1 MKFTDLNLDPRIQDG
16 IRDAGFVEC
25 TKVQERTFEY
35 SLEGIDVTVQS
46 QTGTGKTAAF
56 LISIFELFL
65 KEEYFDDR
73 FALIIV
79 PTRELAVQ
87 IEQEAQLLGK
97 HLDFAM
103 ACVYGGVG
111 YEEQERS
118 LREGVDILI
127 ATPGRLLDFDRSGKV
142 PLPDVGALVIDEA
155 DRLFDMGFMPDVR
168 KILRRVPPARERWT
182 MLSSA
187 TLDGRVRNLAWRDMS
202 KPAEIAI
209 EPERVTVETVT
220 QSLYHVT
227 KQQKLSLLLGLLEQ
241 EKPDSALIF
250 TNTKH
255 AAEQVARRLSMNG
268 RDAEFIIGD
277 LPQKK
282 RQKLIDQLKERNLPI
297 LVATDVAARGLH
309 IDDLDLVVNYD
320 LPEHT
325 ENYVHR
331 IGRTARAGK
340 RGKAV
345 SLVCEEF
352 VYGLQA
358 IEEFTRKEIPV
369 EQAAAEL
376 FVTDRSAGVRIPHGP
391 RHRPG
396 DRPARD
402 RRPSGRPSSGRP
414 SSGDGRRRQQRP
426 ADRRPVGA
434 QDRRD
439 RPSRPN
445 RPEHRDRGAPARP
458 RPARTPAAV
467 PAAARAGNRGGSGGG
482 RPRAP
487 EAANGTKSR
496 PAPRPAASPAQKE
509 APAAPVRPPE
519 PAKRSLLKRLLGR
532 LTGKADEA

>member
-1 MKFTDLNLDPRIQDG
+1 MKFTELNLDPKIQAG

-25 TKVQERTFEY
+25 TSVQERTFEY

-73 FALIIV
+73 FALIVV

-87 IEQEAQLLGK
+87 IEQEARLLGK
-97 HLDFAM
+97 HLDFKT
-103 ACVYGGVG
+103 ACVFGGVG

-118 LREGVDILI
+118 LREGVDVLI
-127 ATPGRLLDFDRSGKV
+127 ATPGRLLDFERSGKV
-142 PLPDVGALVIDEA
+142 RLHDVGALVIDEA
-155 DRLFDMGFMPDVR
+155 DRLFDMGFMPDLR
-168 KILRRVPPARERWT
+168 KILRKVPPAKERWT

-209 EPERVTVETVT
+209 KPERVTVDTVT

-227 KQQKLSLLLGLLEQ
+227 KRQKLSLLLGLLAQ

-255 AAEQVARRLSMNG
+255 AAEQVARRLRMNDH
-268 RDAEFIIGD
+268 DAEFIIGD

-282 RQKLIDQLKERNLPI
+282 RLKLIDQLKQGNLPI

-309 IDDLDLVVNYD
+309 VDDLDLVVNYD

-340 RGKAV
+340 RGKAI

-358 IEEFTRKEIPV
+358 IEEFTRTSIPV
-369 EQAAAEL
+369 ERAAPAL
-376 FVTDRSAGVRIPHGP
+376 FVGDRSAGTRVPAGP
-391 RHRPG
+391 RHRTG
-396 DRPARD
+396 AGSARD
-402 RRPSGRPSSGRP
+402 RRPAVRPTAG
-414 SSGDGRRRQQRP
+414 GHRRGPRP
-426 ADRRPVGA
+426 ADRRPAAA
-434 QDRRD
+434 QDGRGRPAGPGRAGPARRQ
-439 RPSRPN
+439 PAPVT
-445 RPEHRDRGAPARP
+445 APA
-458 RPARTPAAV
+458 AL
-467 PAAARAGNRGGSGGG
+467 PAAARADGSTGPDAAPRAAPATNGNGSG
-482 RPRAP
+482 
-487 EAANGTKSR
+487 NGSG
-496 PAPRPAASPAQKE
+496 PAPKPARQSPPPAS
-509 APAAPVRPPE
+509 VSVPPK
-519 PAKRSLLKRLLGR
+519 PAKRPLLGR
-532 LTGKADEA
+532 LWRRLTGGAEDE

>member
-87 IEQEAQLLGK
+87 IEQEALLLAK
-97 HLDFAM
+97 HLDFKM

-111 YEEQERS
+111 YEEQERA

-168 KILRRVPPARERWT
+168 KILRRVPPAKERWT

-227 KQQKLSLLLGLLEQ
+227 KQQKLSLLLGLLKRENP
-241 EKPDSALIF
+241 ESALIF

-255 AAEQVARRLSMNG
+255 ACEQVARRLSMNG
-268 RDAEFIIGD
+268 REAEFIMGD

-282 RQKLIDQLKERNLPI
+282 RQKLIDQLKEGNLPI

-340 RGKAV
+340 NGKAV

-352 VYGLQA
+352 VYGLNA
-358 IEEFTRKEIPV
+358 IEEFTRTTIPV
-369 EQAAAEL
+369 EKATPEL
-376 FVTDRSAGVRIPHGP
+376 YVTDQSAGVRIPHGP
-391 RHRPG
+391 RHRPGERPG

-402 RRPSGRPSSGRP
+402 RRPSGRPP
-414 SSGDGRRRQQRP
+414 SGDGRRRQQRP

-439 RPSRPN
+439 RPAGPN
-445 RPEHRDRGAPARP
+445 RPEQRDRGAPAP
-458 RPARTPAAV
+458 NRPARRPAAV
-467 PAAARAGNRGGSGGG
+467 PAAARAGDRGGSEGT
-482 RPRAP
+482 RPRAA
-487 EAANGTKSR
+487 EAANGTKPR
-496 PAPRPAASPAQKE
+496 PAPRPAASPAPKQ
-509 APAAPVRPPE
+509 APAAPVRPAA

-532 LTGKADEA
+532 LTGTADDE

>member
-1 MKFTDLNLDPRIQDG
+1 MKFTELNLDPAIQDG
-16 IRDAGFVEC
+16 IRDAGFIEC

-65 KEEYFDDR
+65 KDEYFDDR
-73 FALIIV
+73 FALIVV

-87 IEQEAQLLGK
+87 IGQEARLLAK
-97 HLDFAM
+97 HLDFKM
-103 ACVYGGVG
+103 GCVYGGVG

-142 PLPDVGALVIDEA
+142 SLRDVGALVIDEA
-155 DRLFDMGFMPDVR
+155 DRLFDMGFMPDLR
-168 KILRRVPPARERWT
+168 KILRKVPPAAERWT

-187 TLDGRVRNLAWRDMS
+187 TLDRQVRNLAWREMS
-202 KPAEIAI
+202 KPAEIAV
-209 EPERVTVETVT
+209 EPERVTVDTVT

-227 KQQKLSLLLGLLEQ
+227 KQQKLSLLLGVLERD
-241 EKPDSALIF
+241 KPDSALIF

-255 AAEQVARRLSMNG
+255 AAEQVARRLRMN
-268 RDAEFIIGD
+268 DHEAEFIIGD
-277 LPQKK
+277 LPQSK
-282 RQKLIDQLKERNLPI
+282 RLQLIDRLKEGKLPI

-331 IGRTARAGK
+331 IGRTARCGK
-340 RGKAV
+340 LGKAI

-352 VYGLQA
+352 VYGLEA
-358 IEEFTRKEIPV
+358 IEEFTHNPIPV
-369 EQAAAEL
+369 AKATPDL
-376 FVTDRSAGVRIPHGP
+376 FVTDRSAGVRVPHGP

-402 RRPSGRPSSGRP
+402 RRPAGGRPVAAQA
-414 SSGDGRRRQQRP
+414 RRRRP
-426 ADRRPVGA
+426 AAPGRIAPERAV
-434 QDRRD
+434 
-439 RPSRPN
+439 PSRPQ
-445 RPEHRDRGAPARP
+445 PTRG
-458 RPARTPAAV
+458 PAAL
-467 PAAARAGNRGGSGGG
+467 PAAARAGDRSGPD
-482 RPRAP
+482 RPELRNGAQPRPAP
-487 EAANGTKSR
+487 KPR
-496 PAPRPAASPAQKE
+496 PAPRPAPRPGPRPAPRAEQQSPAPVPTP
-509 APAAPVRPPE
+509 APAPA
-519 PAKRSLLKRLLGR
+519 PAKHSLLGR
-532 LTGKADEA
+532 LWRRVTGDTEDA

>member
-1 MKFTDLNLDPRIQDG
+1 MKFTELNLDPRIQAG

-25 TKVQERTFEY
+25 TKVQERTFKY

-87 IEQEAQLLGK
+87 IEQEARLLGE
-97 HLDFAM
+97 HLDFAT

-142 PLPDVGALVIDEA
+142 PLQDVGALVIDEA

-168 KILRRVPPARERWT
+168 KILRRVPPAKERWT

-202 KPAEIAI
+202 KPAEIAV
-209 EPERVTVETVT
+209 EPERVTVDTVS

-282 RQKLIDQLKERNLPI
+282 RQKLIDQLKDGNLPI

-340 RGKAV
+340 HGKAI

-369 EQAAAEL
+369 ERAAMEM
-376 FVTDRSAGVRIPHGP
+376 FVTDRSAGVRIPYGQ
-391 RHRPG
+391 RHRTG

-402 RRPSGRPSSGRP
+402 RRPSGRP

-439 RPSRPN
+439 RPARSGRLDADRTAPSR
-445 RPEHRDRGAPARP
+445 RHPARMS
-458 RPARTPAAV
+458 
-467 PAAARAGNRGGSGGG
+467 AAARAGEPGDH
-482 RPRAP
+482 PRAP
-487 EAANGTKSR
+487 QASNGTKPRS
-496 PAPRPAASPAQKE
+496 ASRPAASPAPKQPPT
-509 APAAPVRPPE
+509 APPT
-519 PAKRSLLKRLLGR
+519 PARRSLLKRLWGR
-532 LTGKADEA
+532 LIGGAEDV

>member
-1 MKFTDLNLDPRIQDG
+1 MKFTDLNLDPKIQDG
-16 IRDAGFVEC
+16 IRDVGFVEC
-25 TKVQERTFEY
+25 TKCQERTFEY

-56 LISIFELFL
+56 LISIFDLFL
-65 KEEYFDDR
+65 KEEYFDGR

-79 PTRELAVQ
+79 PTRELASQ
-87 IEQEAQLLGK
+87 IEQEARLLGK
-97 HLDFAM
+97 HLDFKM
-103 ACVYGGVG
+103 TCVYGGVG

-142 PLPDVGALVIDEA
+142 SLHEVGALVIDEA
-155 DRLFDMGFMPDVR
+155 DRLFDMGFMPDLR

-209 EPERVTVETVT
+209 EPERMTVETVT

-227 KQQKLSLLLGLLEQ
+227 KQKKLSLLLGLLEH
-241 EKPDSALIF
+241 ENPESAIIF

-268 RDAEFIIGD
+268 REAEFIIGD

-282 RQKLIDQLKERNLPI
+282 REKLIDQLKEGSLPI

-320 LPEHT
+320 LPEHS

-340 RGKAV
+340 RGKAI

-358 IEEFTRKEIPV
+358 IEEFTHTEIPV

-376 FVTDRSAGVRIPHGP
+376 FFTDRSAGMRITQSS
-391 RHRPG
+391 RYRPG
-396 DRPARD
+396 ERPVRD
-402 RRPSGRPSSGRP
+402 RGPNGRPLSDDRQ
-414 SSGDGRRRQQRP
+414 RRQQRP
-426 ADRRPVGA
+426 VRDRGPNGRPLPDDDRRSQHQRPTDRRPIRA
-434 QDRRD
+434 EDRRD
-439 RPSRPN
+439 RPVRSEGGDPPLAKSKHAVGSAPN
-445 RPEHRDRGAPARP
+445 GARFI
-458 RPARTPAAV
+458 
-467 PAAARAGNRGGSGGG
+467 NEGG
-482 RPRAP
+482 RVRVV
-487 EAANGTKSR
+487 EAASGKKK
-496 PAPRPAASPAQKE
+496 PQ
-509 APAAPVRPPE
+509 PPE
-519 PAKRSLLKRLLGR
+519 PTKNSLLKRLWGQ
-532 LTGKADEA
+532 LTGDDEST

>member
-1 MKFTDLNLDPRIQDG
+1 MRFTELNLDPAIQAG
-16 IRDAGFVEC
+16 IRDAGFTDC

-65 KEEYFDDR
+65 KEEFFDDR
-73 FALIIV
+73 FALIVV

-87 IEQEAQLLGK
+87 IEEEARQLGK
-97 HLDFAM
+97 HLDFKL

-118 LREGVDILI
+118 LRQGPDIVI

-142 PLPDVGALVIDEA
+142 PLHEVGALVIDEA
-155 DRLFDMGFMPDVR
+155 DRLFDMGFMPDLR
-168 KILRRVPPARERWT
+168 KILRKVPPASERWT

-209 EPERVTVETVT
+209 EPERVTVDTVT

-227 KQQKLSLLLGLLEQ
+227 KQRKLSLLLGVLEH

-268 RDAEFIIGD
+268 RAAEFIIGD

-282 RQKLIDQLKERNLPI
+282 RLQLIDRLKAGNLPI

-340 RGKAV
+340 RGRAI

-352 VYGLQA
+352 VYGLEA
-358 IEEFTRKEIPV
+358 IEEFTRKPIPV
-369 EQAAAEL
+369 ATAAAEL
-376 FVTDRSAGVRIPHGP
+376 FVTDRSAGVRVPRGP

-396 DRPARD
+396 DDRD
-402 RRPSGRPSSGRP
+402 RRRS
-414 SSGDGRRRQQRP
+414 DRP
-426 ADRRPVGA
+426 APRRPA
-434 QDRRD
+434 ERRPAAAAD
-439 RPSRPN
+439 ERRSQ
-445 RPEHRDRGAPARP
+445 PARP
-458 RPARTPAAV
+458 AGPVPAGPLPTRAPAAV
-467 PAAARAGNRGGSGGG
+467 PAAARAAVRSGDRTGGRGPARGSGAK
-482 RPRAP
+482 PKSAP
-487 EAANGTKSR
+487 K
-496 PAPRPAASPAQKE
+496 PAQKPPPV
-509 APAAPVRPPE
+509 APAAPAAAPAPPAP
-519 PAKRSLLKRLLGR
+519 PAQRSLLARLWRR
-532 LTGKADEA
+532 LTGGAEDE

>member
-358 IEEFTRKEIPV
+358 IEEFPRKEIPV

-487 EAANGTKSR
+487 EAANGTKPR

-532 LTGKADEA
+532 LTGKPDEA

>member
-1 MKFTDLNLDPRIQDG
+1 MKFTELNLDPAIQEG

-25 TKVQERTFEY
+25 TSVQERTFEY

-73 FALIIV
+73 FALIVV

-87 IEQEAQLLGK
+87 IEQEARLLGK
-97 HLDFAM
+97 HLDFKT
-103 ACVYGGVG
+103 ACVFGGVG

-127 ATPGRLLDFDRSGKV
+127 ATPGRLLDFERSGKV
-142 PLPDVGALVIDEA
+142 RLHDVGALVIDEA
-155 DRLFDMGFMPDVR
+155 DRLFDMGFMPDLR
-168 KILRRVPPARERWT
+168 KILRKVPPARERWT

-209 EPERVTVETVT
+209 KPERVTVDTVT

-227 KQQKLSLLLGLLEQ
+227 KRQKLSLLLGLLEQ

-255 AAEQVARRLSMNG
+255 AAEQVARRLRMNDH
-268 RDAEFIIGD
+268 DAEFIIGD

-282 RQKLIDQLKERNLPI
+282 RLKLIDQLKEGNLPI

-309 IDDLDLVVNYD
+309 VEDLDLVVNYD

-340 RGKAV
+340 RGKAI

-358 IEEFTRKEIPV
+358 IEEFTRTSIPV
-369 EQAAAEL
+369 ARATPAL
-376 FVTDRSAGVRIPHGP
+376 FVGDRSANTRVPAGP
-391 RHRPG
+391 RHLHDNRC
-396 DRPARD
+396 DL
-402 RRPSGRPSSGRP
+402 RR
-414 SSGDGRRRQQRP
+414 
-426 ADRRPVGA
+426 VWI
-434 QDRRD
+434 
-439 RPSRPN
+439 
-445 RPEHRDRGAPARP
+445 
-458 RPARTPAAV
+458 
-467 PAAARAGNRGGSGGG
+467 
-482 RPRAP
+482 
-487 EAANGTKSR
+487 
-496 PAPRPAASPAQKE
+496 
-509 APAAPVRPPE
+509 
-519 PAKRSLLKRLLGR
+519 
-532 LTGKADEA
+532 

>member
-87 IEQEAQLLGK
+87 IEQEALLLAK
-97 HLDFAM
+97 HLDFKM

-111 YEEQERS
+111 YEEQERA

-209 EPERVTVETVT
+209 EPERVTVDTVT

-227 KQQKLSLLLGLLEQ
+227 KQQKLSLLLGLLER
-241 EKPDSALIF
+241 ENPESALIF

-255 AAEQVARRLSMNG
+255 ACEQVARRLSMNG
-268 RDAEFIIGD
+268 REAEFIMGD

-282 RQKLIDQLKERNLPI
+282 RQKLIDQLKEGNLPI

-369 EQAAAEL
+369 ERAAAEL
-376 FVTDRSAGVRIPHGP
+376 FVTDRSAGRRIPHGP

-396 DRPARD
+396 DPRPGGRPARD
-402 RRPSGRPSSGRP
+402 RRPSGRPSSG
-414 SSGDGRRRQQRP
+414 DGRRRQQQP

-439 RPSRPN
+439 RPSQPN

-467 PAAARAGNRGGSGGG
+467 PAAARAGNRGGSGGD

-487 EAANGTKSR
+487 EAANGTNPR
-496 PAPRPAASPAQKE
+496 PAPKPAVSPAQEE
-509 APAAPVRPPE
+509 APAAPVRRLA

-532 LTGKADEA
+532 LTGKAEEA

>member
-87 IEQEAQLLGK
+87 IEQEAQLLGT
-97 HLDFAM
+97 HLDFKM

-111 YEEQERS
+111 YEEQERA

-168 KILRRVPPARERWT
+168 KILRRVPPAKERWT

-209 EPERVTVETVT
+209 EPERMTVDTVT

-241 EKPDSALIF
+241 EKPESALIF

-277 LPQKK
+277 LPQNK
-282 RQKLIDQLKERNLPI
+282 RQKLIDQLKEGNLPI

-369 EQAAAEL
+369 ERAAGEL

-396 DRPARD
+396 DPRPARD
-402 RRPSGRPSSGRP
+402 RRPAGRP

-426 ADRRPVGA
+426 ADRRPVAA

-439 RPSRPN
+439 RPSQPN

-467 PAAARAGNRGGSGGG
+467 PAAARAGSRGGSGGG

-487 EAANGTKSR
+487 EAANGTKPR
-496 PAPRPAASPAQKE
+496 PAPKPAVSPAQKE
-509 APAAPVRPPE
+509 APAAPARPAA

-532 LTGKADEA
+532 LTGNTDEA

>member
-87 IEQEAQLLGK
+87 IEQEAQLLGT
-97 HLDFAM
+97 HLDFKM

-111 YEEQERS
+111 YEEQERA

-209 EPERVTVETVT
+209 EPERVTVDTVT

-227 KQQKLSLLLGLLEQ
+227 KQQKLSLLLGLLER
-241 EKPDSALIF
+241 ENPESALIF

-255 AAEQVARRLSMNG
+255 ACEQVARRLSMNG
-268 RDAEFIIGD
+268 REAEFIMGD

-282 RQKLIDQLKERNLPI
+282 RQKLIDQLKEGNLPI

-340 RGKAV
+340 NGKAV

-352 VYGLQA
+352 VYGLNA
-358 IEEFTRKEIPV
+358 IEEFTRTAIPV
-369 EQAAAEL
+369 EKATPEL
-376 FVTDRSAGVRIPHGP
+376 YVNDRSAGVRIPHGP

-396 DRPARD
+396 DRPRD
-402 RRPSGRPSSGRP
+402 RRPSGRP

-439 RPSRPN
+439 RPPRPD
-445 RPEHRDRGAPARP
+445 RPEHRERSAPSRP

-467 PAAARAGNRGGSGGG
+467 PAAARAGDRDGSRGD
-482 RPRAP
+482 RPKAP
-487 EAANGTKSR
+487 VAANGARPR
-496 PAPRPAASPAQKE
+496 PAPRPAAPPAQKKPAA
-509 APAAPVRPPE
+509 APARPAA

-532 LTGKADEA
+532 LTGKPEDA

>member
-1 MKFTDLNLDPRIQDG
+1 MKFTELNLDPKIQAG

-87 IEQEAQLLGK
+87 IEQEARLLGK
-97 HLDFAM
+97 HLDFKM
-103 ACVYGGVG
+103 ACVFGGMG

-142 PLPDVGALVIDEA
+142 PLHDVGAFVIDEA

-168 KILRRVPPARERWT
+168 KILRRVPPAKERWT

-209 EPERVTVETVT
+209 EPEQVTVDTVT

-227 KQQKLSLLLGLLEQ
+227 KQQKLSLLLGLLDQ
-241 EKPDSALIF
+241 EKPESALIF

-282 RQKLIDQLKERNLPI
+282 RLQVIDLLKEGNLPI

-340 RGKAV
+340 RGKAI

-352 VYGLQA
+352 VYGLEA

-369 EQAAAEL
+369 ERAAAEL
-376 FVTDRSAGVRIPHGP
+376 FVTDRTAGVRVPHGP

-396 DRPARD
+396 DRRPGDRSARD
-402 RRPSGRPSSGRP
+402 RGPSGRP
-414 SSGDGRRRQQRP
+414 SSGDGRRQQRPADRRP

-439 RPSRPN
+439 LPARTERA
-445 RPEHRDRGAPARP
+445 APAPP

-467 PAAARAGNRGGSGGG
+467 PAAPVPAAAVPAAARAGDLRGRL
-482 RPRAP
+482 RPPAGT
-487 EAANGTKSR
+487 NGTQPR
-496 PAPRPAASPAQKE
+496 PAPKPAQKQP
-509 APAAPVRPPE
+509 PAAPVPPPA
-519 PAKRSLLKRLLGR
+519 PAKHSLLKRLWGR
-532 LTGKADEA
+532 LTGGAEDA

>member
-1 MKFTDLNLDPRIQDG
+1 MKFTDLNLDPRIQNG

-87 IEQEAQLLGK
+87 IEEEAQLLGK
-97 HLDFAM
+97 HLDFKM
-103 ACVYGGVG
+103 ASVYGGVG
-111 YEEQERS
+111 YEEQERA
-118 LREGVDILI
+118 LREGVDVLI

-168 KILRRVPPARERWT
+168 KILRRVPPAKERWT
-182 MLSSA
+182 LLSSA

-209 EPERVTVETVT
+209 EPERMTVETVT

-227 KQQKLSLLLGLLEQ
+227 KQQKLSLLLGLLKRENP
-241 EKPDSALIF
+241 ESALIF

-268 RDAEFIIGD
+268 HEAEFIMGD
-277 LPQKK
+277 LPQSK
-282 RQKLIDQLKERNLPI
+282 RQRLIDQLKEGNLPI
-297 LVATDVAARGLH
+297 LVATDVAGRGLH

-340 RGKAV
+340 NGKAV

-352 VYGLQA
+352 VYGLNA
-358 IEEFTRKEIPV
+358 IEEFTRTTIPV
-369 EQAAAEL
+369 EKATPEL
-376 FVTDRSAGVRIPHGP
+376 YVTDQSAGVRVPHGP

-396 DRPARD
+396 DRPRD
-402 RRPSGRPSSGRP
+402 RRPAGRP

-445 RPEHRDRGAPARP
+445 RPEQRDRMAPSRP
-458 RPARTPAAV
+458 RPAHTPDAV
-467 PAAARAGNRGGSGGG
+467 PAAARAGDRDGSRGG
-482 RPRAP
+482 RPKAP
-487 EAANGTKSR
+487 EAANGARPR
-496 PAPRPAASPAQKE
+496 PAPRPAAAPAQKKP
-509 APAAPVRPPE
+509 AAAPVRPE
-519 PAKRSLLKRLLGR
+519 TPARRSLLKRLLGR
-532 LTGKADEA
+532 LTGKAEDA

>member
-482 RPRAP
+482 PPRAP
-487 EAANGTKSR
+487 EAANGTK
-496 PAPRPAASPAQKE
+496 PRPAASPAQKE
-509 APAAPVRPPE
+509 APAAAVRPPE

>member
-87 IEQEAQLLGK
+87 IEQEAQLLGT
-97 HLDFAM
+97 HLDFKM

-111 YEEQERS
+111 YEEQERA

-168 KILRRVPPARERWT
+168 KILRRVPPAKERWT
-182 MLSSA
+182 LLSSA

-209 EPERVTVETVT
+209 EPERMTVDTVT

-255 AAEQVARRLSMNG
+255 ACEQVARRLSMNG
-268 RDAEFIIGD
+268 REAEFIMGD

-282 RQKLIDQLKERNLPI
+282 RQKLIDQLKEGNLPI

-369 EQAAAEL
+369 ERAAAEL

-396 DRPARD
+396 DQRPGRPARSPSVRPPVVR
-402 RRPSGRPSSGRP
+402 RRPAQAAAARRPASRGGAGPPRPAIPTESARAPGPRGARAATARAPTGRRPRRRTGGRPSRIGRRSSARARSGQRNETPAGAQARDLAREEGGSGRARS
-414 SSGDGRRRQQRP
+414 SSGAHEAFAAQETPGP
-426 ADRRPVGA
+426 ADR
-434 QDRRD
+434 
-439 RPSRPN
+439 
-445 RPEHRDRGAPARP
+445 
-458 RPARTPAAV
+458 
-467 PAAARAGNRGGSGGG
+467 
-482 RPRAP
+482 
-487 EAANGTKSR
+487 
-496 PAPRPAASPAQKE
+496 
-509 APAAPVRPPE
+509 
-519 PAKRSLLKRLLGR
+519 
-532 LTGKADEA
+532 

>member
-1 MKFTDLNLDPRIQDG
+1 MKFTELNLDPAIQAG
-16 IRDAGFVEC
+16 IREAGFVEC
-25 TKVQERTFEY
+25 TSVQERTFEY

-73 FALIIV
+73 FALIVV

-87 IEQEAQLLGK
+87 IEQEARLLGK
-97 HLDFAM
+97 HLDFKT

-111 YEEQERS
+111 YEDQERS
-118 LREGVDILI
+118 LREGVDIMI
-127 ATPGRLLDFDRSGKV
+127 ATPGRLLDFDRSSKV
-142 PLPDVGALVIDEA
+142 PLHDVGALVIDEA
-155 DRLFDMGFMPDVR
+155 DRLFDMGFMPDLR
-168 KILRRVPPARERWT
+168 KILRKVPPATERWT

-209 EPERVTVETVT
+209 EPERMTVDTVT

-255 AAEQVARRLSMNG
+255 AAEQVARRLRMN
-268 RDAEFIIGD
+268 DLEAEFIIGD

-282 RQKLIDQLKERNLPI
+282 RLKLIDQLKAGNLPI

-309 IDDLDLVVNYD
+309 VDDLHLVVNYD

-340 RGKAV
+340 RGKAI

-358 IEEFTRKEIPV
+358 IEEFTRKPIPV
-369 EQAAAEL
+369 ARAASEL
-376 FVTDRSAGVRIPHGP
+376 FVTDRSAGVRVPHGP

-402 RRPSGRPSSGRP
+402 RRPAARPAAA
-414 SSGDGRRRQQRP
+414 GRRP
-426 ADRRPVGA
+426 AAAHDRRPAGA
-434 QDRRD
+434 QDRPPARPPAPGRD
-439 RPSRPN
+439 
-445 RPEHRDRGAPARP
+445 APARQ
-458 RPARTPAAV
+458 PARAPAAV
-467 PAAARAGNRGGSGGG
+467 PAAAHSADRSGE
-482 RPRAP
+482 RTAPRAP
-487 EAANGTKSR
+487 NGTNGTEPR
-496 PAPRPAASPAQKE
+496 LAADPAAPPARKPSPAASVPPPA
-509 APAAPVRPPE
+509 PE
-519 PAKRSLLKRLLGR
+519 KRSLLGRLWGR
-532 LTGKADEA
+532 LTGDGADA